1 MEARVMYDLE
11 YMRNWSP
18 LLDLQILFATAIA
31 VVKTDRAY

>member
-1 MEARVMYDLE
+1 MYDLE

-18 LLDLQILFATAIA
+18 VLDLQILLATVVA